1 MQSDVFS
8 DDEDLSSP
16 PSSDTE
22 QDWSEE
28 DDDIPM
34 IGTGFARVLI
44 AYG

>member
-1 MQSDVFS
+1 MQSDVIS
-8 DDEDLSSP
+8 DDEDLLSP

-34 IGTGFARVLI
+34 IGTGI
-44 AYG
+44 ALFS